1 MRRDLVL
8 LLRRSRRA
16 SRRKHQGPF
25 GCGYIWTWTVQLTTD
40 GHLSYLK
47 AVDRAFKGGVD
58 YADASEDLRPRSGAE
73 RRYSPPVCSVTEQ
86 RIVQG
91 ALAGWPLSSSCS
103 EGS

>member
-25 GCGYIWTWTVQLTTD
+25 GCGDIWTWTVQLTTD

-58 YADASEDLRPRSGAE
+58 YAMLQKIYGPDPGQSGAT
-73 RRYSPPVCSVTEQ
+73 RRPSA
-86 RIVQG
+86 R
-91 ALAGWPLSSSCS
+91 
-103 EGS
+103 